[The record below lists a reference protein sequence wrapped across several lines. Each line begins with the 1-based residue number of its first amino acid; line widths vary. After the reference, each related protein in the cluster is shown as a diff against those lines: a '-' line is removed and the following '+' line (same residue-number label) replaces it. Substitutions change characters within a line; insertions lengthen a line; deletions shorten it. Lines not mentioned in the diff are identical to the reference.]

1 MGLFGKSKQ
10 QKIDDRFKNV
20 TKKQFVRHALA
31 RRISN
36 YDDER
41 TNGIRRD
48 IVLFLDGKSN
58 DKAIQI
64 GDLRNIVYKDLKAY
78 VNSVGNPERLRQMR
92 SEMFKVFFNDFYE
105 EYDRIQ
111 CKDWIK

>member
-10 QKIDDRFKNV
+10 QKIDDKFKNV
-20 TKKQFVRHALA
+20 TKKQFVRHAVA
-31 RRISN
+31 KRISN

-58 DKAIQI
+58 DKAIQV
-64 GDLRNIVYKDLKAY
+64 GDLRNIIYKDLKAY
-78 VNSVGNPERLRQMR
+78 VNSVGTPQRLKQMR
-92 SEMFKVFFNDFYE
+92 SEIFKVIFNDFYE